1 MGDSKEIREETSS
14 SSDCRR
20 QNLVLQ
26 VPSRDI
32 EDAGDEYVRINM
44 PRTPSPT
51 PKRVNF
57 SPLPSPSFV
66 RISRSPGPSSSK
78 TRSNIKNLLPKLSFK
93 NRNSNSEIQKA
104 VLLALEGSP
113 AVRQEKRL
121 FSRTLSFTKLFT
133 PTLKNTSSLPVTPV
147 AHSNPESTHGGNM
160 TDLLNSAVSVYSF
173 LVWDLS

>member
-1 MGDSKEIREETSS
+1 
-14 SSDCRR
+14 
-20 QNLVLQ
+20 
-26 VPSRDI
+26 
-32 EDAGDEYVRINM
+32 M
-44 PRTPSPT
+44 PTT

-57 SPLPSPSFV
+57 SPVPSPGFA

-78 TRSNIKNLLPKLSFK
+78 TKANIKKLLPKLSFK

-133 PTLKNTSSLPVTPV
+133 PRMKNSSSLPVTPV
-147 AHSNPESTHGGNM
+147 AHSNPESIHGQNM
-160 TDLLNSAVSVYSF
+160 TDLLNPAVSINSF
-173 LVWDLS
+173 LAWELS